1 MACPE
6 RLRAGIANSRN
17 FRRLQ
22 ALAIDQVSSG
32 RLEKNEAEE
41 ILAVAE
47 RLSSECLA
55 PRAAHYDAT
64 ATHPVESWRDVWQEG
79 MLAMGIPRRFGGLE
93 LDMPTYI
100 RVVERLASG
109 CTNTGMTVHMH
120 STVTRF
126 IDALATEEQKEF
138 YFREVVEEGKLFG
151 SWGSEPET
159 RGGTAMRLTSI
170 IPQDGGY
177 VINGVKHFCTMS
189 GGAHRYMIHCSAG
202 NDDPVESQ
210 WLALLPHEADGIERI
225 GEWDTLGMRAT
236 FSPAM
241 RLNNCKVG
249 PDAPLG
255 RPGEAPRTGVTQGFG
270 LGFAAVYLGA
280 AQAALDFTKEFA
292 QTQTFAPDPLPIAEG
307 LVTQRTVAEM
317 SMALEG
323 ARRVLHWGA
332 SQWHVGGPAERA
344 VLSARAKYLAT
355 VASLDITSKA
365 IQIAGGRSAHK
376 TMPLERLYRDVRTST
391 LMPPNLDRCLEL
403 VGRSELGLDTPL
415 YRDA

>member
-1 MACPE
+1 
-6 RLRAGIANSRN
+6 
-17 FRRLQ
+17 
-22 ALAIDQVSSG
+22 
-32 RLEKNEAEE
+32 
-41 ILAVAE
+41 
-47 RLSSECLA
+47 
-55 PRAAHYDAT
+55 
-64 ATHPVESWRDVWQEG
+64 

-93 LDMPTYI
+93 LDMLTYVK
-100 RVVERLASG
+100 VVERLAGG

-126 IDALATEEQKEF
+126 IDALASEEQRAL

-159 RGGTAMRLTSI
+159 RGGTAMRLTTVE
-170 IPQDGGY
+170 PQDGGY

-189 GGAHRYMIHCSAG
+189 GGAHRYMIHCSSG
-202 NDDPVESQ
+202 DDDPVESQ
-210 WLALLPHEADGIERI
+210 WLALLPHDSSGIEQI
-225 GEWDTLGMRAT
+225 GDWDTLGMRAT
-236 FSPAM
+236 VSPAM
-241 RLNNCKVG
+241 RLNNCFVG

-280 AQAALDFTKEFA
+280 AQAALDFTQEFA
-292 QTQTFAPDPLPIAEG
+292 RTQTFAPDPSPIAEG
-307 LVTQRTVAEM
+307 VVVQRAVAEM

-323 ARRVLHWGA
+323 ARRVLHAGA
-332 SQWHVGGPAERA
+332 SVWHDAKPAERA

-376 TMPLERLYRDVRTST
+376 RMPLERLYRDVRTST

-403 VGRSELGLDTPL
+403 VGRFELGLDTPL